1 MGILLNRLKSAL
13 NKINKIN
20 KLNKDEMPKEHKS
33 AEDNTKSK
41 TNPLK
46 KENLKSK
53 VNWLV
58 KRLTKELKKAGSF
71 RLLKSTNLK
80 KSQDSLVHLK
90 KMDSADKKEYQKF
103 SQKASIVSAT
113 PLPAMDKLF
122 REKGIAYVAQQH
134 SPYRKYN
141 SKNRSSNMRS
151 AENDMLNSN
160 EKTAKIISKYE
171 QFVKSVRDLETALS
185 MKESEKGFSNKNAK
199 ESIHSI
205 KSVLNDS
212 MLKGKADLHLELVD
226 QMKKDMTNVSLNS
239 KVLST
244 PELKRDAKAEPTN
257 FKSLLLEKDNLTP
270 KFDSSIDGILTKVED
285 ITKDVTDKAQ
295 NKVKEKDSISKE
307 RISLKEKDP
316 ISKERISLKEK
327 DPITKERISI
337 KEKESISKERISFNE
352 LASID
357 RKPIALTRA
366 KRKELTKTMDFGML
380 CY

>member
-1 MGILLNRLKSAL
+1 MGLSLKRLNLD
-13 NKINKIN
+13 INE
-20 KLNKDEMPKEHKS
+20 LNKDELAKEHKV

-53 VNWLV
+53 VNWLI
-58 KRLTKELKKAGSF
+58 KRLTKELKKAGDF
-71 RLLKSTNLK
+71 RLLKSTNLD
-80 KSQDSLVHLK
+80 KSQDSLLQIK
-90 KMDSADKKEYQKF
+90 ETDSADKKDYQRLSKKSF
-103 SQKASIVSAT
+103 DKSTT
-113 PLPAMDKLF
+113 PNPSVDIQLRKN
-122 REKGIAYVAQQH
+122 GIESGVQQN
-134 SPYRKYN
+134 SFYKSSN

-171 QFVKSVRDLETALS
+171 QFVKSVTDLETTLS
-185 MKESEKGFSNKNAK
+185 MEENQMGNFNKNVK
-199 ESIHSI
+199 EGIHSI
-205 KSVLNDS
+205 KSALNDS
-212 MLKGKADLHLELVD
+212 LLKGKADLHLELVD

-257 FKSLLLEKDNLTP
+257 FKSLLLEKDGFAS
-270 KFDSSIDGILTKVED
+270 KFDSNIDSILTKVED
-285 ITKDVTDKAQ
+285 ITKDVTDKTK
-295 NKVKEKDSISKE
+295 NKV
-307 RISLKEKDP
+307 KEKDP
-316 ISKERISLKEK
+316 ISKERISFKEK

-337 KEKESISKERISFNE
+337 KEKESITKERISFNE

-357 RKPIALTRA
+357 RKPIALTKT

>member
-13 NKINKIN
+13 NKINK
-20 KLNKDEMPKEHKS
+20 LNKDEMSKEHKS

-53 VNWLV
+53 VNWLI
-58 KRLTKELKKAGSF
+58 KRLTKELKKAGDF
-71 RLLKSTNLK
+71 RLLKSTNLD
-80 KSQDSLVHLK
+80 KSQDSLLQIK
-90 KMDSADKKEYQKF
+90 ETDSADKKDYQRLSKKSF
-103 SQKASIVSAT
+103 DKSTT
-113 PLPAMDKLF
+113 PNPSVDIQLRKN
-122 REKGIAYVAQQH
+122 GIESGVQQN
-134 SPYRKYN
+134 SFYKSSN
-141 SKNRSSNMRS
+141 SKNHSSNMHS
-151 AENDMLNSN
+151 KKDDFLNSN

-185 MKESEKGFSNKNAK
+185 MKENEKGFSNKNAK

-270 KFDSSIDGILTKVED
+270 KFDNSIDGILTKVED
-285 ITKDVTDKAQ
+285 ITKSVSDKTQ
-295 NKVKEKDSISKE
+295 NKN
-307 RISLKEKDP
+307 
-316 ISKERISLKEK
+316 KEK
-327 DPITKERISI
+327 DPITKERISF
-337 KEKESISKERISFNE
+337 KEKDPVSKERISFNE

-357 RKPIALTRA
+357 RKPIALTKT